1 MAPCCCTATDTLTS
15 GERGLGLPQPRRCKR
30 RRAGSP
36 SPCHTVQPC
45 NNLWPPLRCF
55 WHPSC
60 FARRVIEDKRTGEK
74 EGVVGSAELLCD
86 RDISC
91 QPVAAFDWS
100 PDKASVADCQLRAH

>member
-1 MAPCCCTATDTLTS
+1 MRGGWGCL
-15 GERGLGLPQPRRCKR
+15 GLGGVNGGVLEVLVR
-30 RRAGSP
+30 
-36 SPCHTVQPC
+36 VQPC
-45 NNLWPPLRCF
+45 NNLWPLLRCF

-74 EGVVGSAELLCD
+74 EGVVGSAELLCG

-100 PDKASVADCQLRAH
+100 PDKASVADCQLRAHRTDGLTGMLLH